1 MRAAGTSRDRDREVR
16 NVSRGSAA
24 LWAVRDVSFSVERGE
39 LLGLIGPNGAGKST
53 LYNLIAGA
61 LMPTEVRSCFDRPE
75 VSRLEVLTALRGLA
89 SRARFK
95 FRSHTGNYRWSKTL
109 C

>member
-1 MRAAGTSRDRDREVR
+1 MTALLTLDMVDRKF
-16 NVSRGSAA
+16 GS

-61 LMPTEVRSCFDRPE
+61 LSPTKGPRSTRQATRPCWFMTPRSAGGE
-75 VSRLEVLTALRGLA
+75 RGTRATKLISVTRRTAWSG
-89 SRARFK
+89 RA
-95 FRSHTGNYRWSKTL
+95 
-109 C
+109 

>member
-1 MRAAGTSRDRDREVR
+1 VTALLTLDKVGRRF
-16 NVSRGSAA
+16 GS

-61 LMPTEVRSCFDRPE
+61 LSSTKGEITFDGQS
-75 VSRLEVLTALRGLA
+75 VTGW
-89 SRARFK
+89 K
-95 FRSHTGNYRWSKTL
+95 SH
-109 C
+109 